1 MQKTSTDCSRLT
13 RPHPPEN
20 SNPPYTTQCQAEPC
34 GGHKTYKFL
43 SLMLFGFF
51 LTVFWLLKELNFLRF
66 YFIVLKVS
74 TIFYGLKEKYIH
86 FACYLQCTPKL

>member
-1 MQKTSTDCSRLT
+1 MQKTSTDCSRTL
-13 RPHPPEN
+13 PNPN
-20 SNPPYTTQCQAEPC
+20 SNPDSNLPRAAHILLAEPC

-51 LTVFWLLKELNFLRF
+51 LTVFWLLKKLNFLRF

-74 TIFYGLKEKYIH
+74 AIFYGLKEKYIN
-86 FACYLQCTPKL
+86 FASNLQCTP